1 MLPPAGFEW
10 DPAKSEA
17 NAAAPGRGFGFLAVL
32 PLFDGPRLEVIDGR
46 KDYGEERIIAI
57 GLVGTQCLVVVYT
70 RRGANRRI
78 ISARFA
84 DRAERRAY
92 RAWRSAQNAE

>member
-10 DPAKSEA
+10 DQAKSDA
-17 NAAAPGRGFGFLAVL
+17 NQAAPGRGFGFLAVL
-32 PLFDGPRLEVIDGR
+32 PIFDGLRLEVPDGR

-70 RRGANRRI
+70 WRGTNRRI

-84 DRAERRAY
+84 DRPERRAC
-92 RAWRSAQNAE
+92 RAWRAAQNAK

>member
-10 DPAKSEA
+10 DQAKSDA

-32 PLFDGPRLEVIDGR
+32 PLFDGQRLEVLDGR
-46 KDYGEERIIAI
+46 KDYGEERIVAI
-57 GLVGTQCLVVVYT
+57 GLVGNQCLVVVYT
-70 RRGANRRI
+70 WRGANRRI

-84 DRAERRAY
+84 DRGERRAY
-92 RAWRSAQNAE
+92 RSWRAAQNSD

>member
-1 MLPPAGFEW
+1 MLPPLGFEW
-10 DPAKSEA
+10 DPAQSEA
-17 NAAAPGRGFGFLAVL
+17 NEAAPGRGFGFLAVL
-32 PLFDGPRLEVIDGR
+32 PLFDGLVLEVRDGR

-57 GLVGTQCLVVVYT
+57 GLVRRQCLLVVYT

-84 DRAERRAY
+84 SREERAAY
-92 RAWRSAQNAE
+92 RAWRAAQNPK